1 VSLCVFDGLFGVL
14 EGLVGLWLWFGV
26 VGECLTGD
34 SQCFKCL
41 GGVETVLSLGVEL
54 VVLILDSYLS
64 YVGLYLAY

>member
-54 VVLILDSYLS
+54 VVLILDST
-64 YVGLYLAY
+64 LAM